1 MVCNH
6 EIEIPVQY
14 VSMMF
19 QVSSKRGRPTVSGK
33 NTDVGD
39 VEEDKSKKR
48 AMNLKCHI
56 QVDQADFASTTRAP
70 DLPQRGSFDGAV
82 WSGPQPWARWLSS
95 WLFTKKVWFRPL
107 NLALAVLLLK
117 TLFTAT
123 DDYCPALGRTASN
136 QWCGV
141 VWFGVIGRG

>member
-82 WSGPQPWARWLSS
+82 
-95 WLFTKKVWFRPL
+95 
-107 NLALAVLLLK
+107 
-117 TLFTAT
+117 
-123 DDYCPALGRTASN
+123 
-136 QWCGV
+136 
-141 VWFGVIGRG
+141 